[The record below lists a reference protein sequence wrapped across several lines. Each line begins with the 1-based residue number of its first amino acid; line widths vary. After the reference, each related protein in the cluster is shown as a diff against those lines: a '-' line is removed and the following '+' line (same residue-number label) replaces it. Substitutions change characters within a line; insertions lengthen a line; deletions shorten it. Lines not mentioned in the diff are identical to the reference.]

1 MVIADRPLD
10 NSTLRLADMMTPEE
24 GMVVRAAYAESATF
38 SDMVAIGEAT
48 MCHLC
53 AIPLSL
59 RDPDVTW
66 PTCTHD

>member
-1 MVIADRPLD
+1 VIGVKPFSE
-10 NSTLRLADMMTPEE
+10 STERLADMLEPAE
-24 GMVVRAAYAESATF
+24 GAVIRQAYAESATF
-38 SDMVAIGEAT
+38 SDMVAIGEVT